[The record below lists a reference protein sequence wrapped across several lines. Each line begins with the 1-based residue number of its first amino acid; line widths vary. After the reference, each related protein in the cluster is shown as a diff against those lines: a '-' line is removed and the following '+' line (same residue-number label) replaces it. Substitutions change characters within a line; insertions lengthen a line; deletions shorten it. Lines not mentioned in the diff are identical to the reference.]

1 MMDQSTSTLTMLP
14 TQASTIAPGYD
25 LLFWVITYL
34 CVFFFVLIIGAGTYF
49 VFKYRYRGGEHRVD
63 TSHTHDTTLEI
74 AWSVLPLFLCIG
86 LFAWGF
92 KLYLDFAIPPK
103 DAIEIRVT
111 GQKWVWNF
119 EYDNGAAST
128 KEFAIPVNKPV
139 KLIMTSRDVLHSF
152 FVPSFRTKM
161 DVVPGRYT
169 TMWFQ
174 ATQVGPQQ
182 VFCTEYCGTSHS
194 DMLAKVLVLPEKEY
208 GDWLE
213 KHRDDP
219 NATPADKGK
228 KIFNGKGGCNAC
240 HAIAADQALPAIG
253 PKLWQVF
260 GRVEKMADGSQVTV
274 DENYIR
280 ESIEYPNKLTVAG
293 FAAGAMPTFKGVL
306 SDKEISDLIAYLKT
320 LK

>member
-49 VFKYRYRGGEHRVD
+49 VFKYRYRGGEHKVD
-63 TSHTHDTTLEI
+63 TNHTHNTMLELP
-74 AWSVLPLFLCIG
+74 WSVLPLVLCLG

-92 KLYLDFAIPPK
+92 KLYLDFAIAPK

-119 EYDNGAAST
+119 EYDNGAVSS
-128 KEFAIPVNKPV
+128 KEFAVPLNKPV

-152 FVPSFRTKM
+152 FIPAFRTKM

-169 TMWFQ
+169 TLWFQ
-174 ATQVGPQQ
+174 ATQAGPQQ
-182 VFCTEYCGTSHS
+182 VYCTEYCGTSHS
-194 DMLAKVLVLPEKEY
+194 DMLAKVYVLPEKEY
-208 GDWLE
+208 EAWVE

-228 KIFNGKGGCNAC
+228 KLFNGKGGCVAC
-240 HAIAADQALPAIG
+240 HAVAADQAMPNIG

-260 GRVEKMADGSQVTV
+260 GRAEKMTDGSQVTV
-274 DENYIR
+274 DENYVR
-280 ESIEYPNKLTVAG
+280 ESIEYPNKQTVAG

-306 SDKEISDLIAYLKT
+306 SDQEISDLIAYLKT

>member
-1 MMDQSTSTLTMLP
+1 MDQTSSFMMLP

-25 LLFWVITYL
+25 LLFWVITFM

-49 VFKYRYRGGEHRVD
+49 VIKYRYRGGEHQVATD
-63 TSHTHDTTLEI
+63 HTHNTAMEI
-74 AWSVLPLFLCIG
+74 AWSVIPLVLTMG

-92 KLYLDFAIPPK
+92 KLYLEFQMAPK

-119 EYDNGAAST
+119 EYDNGAVSS
-128 KEFAIPVNKPV
+128 KEFAAPLNKPV

-152 FVPSFRTKM
+152 FVPNFRTKM

-169 TMWFQ
+169 TLWFQ
-174 ATQVGPQQ
+174 ATQAGDHQ

-194 DMLAKVLVLPEKEY
+194 DMLAKVHVLPEKEY
-208 GDWLE
+208 VDWVE

-219 NATPADKGK
+219 NATPSDRGK
-228 KIFNGKGGCNAC
+228 KIFAGKGGCVAC
-240 HAIAADQALPAIG
+240 HAIAADQQMPNIG

-260 GRVEKMADGSQVTV
+260 GRVEKMVDGAQVTV
-274 DENYIR
+274 DDNYVR
-280 ESIEYPNKLTVAG
+280 ESIEYPNKQTVAG

-306 SDKEISDLIAYLKT
+306 SDQEISDLIAYLKS